1 MRRSVLNSLGSRAKA
16 FQAQLYL
23 SPGWVV
29 VSSIS
34 IYFLA
39 HIIAVNIIALYG
51 AVQGWSIGRIEDW
64 LSVSLAAKFAL
75 RIAVAVVGILLVRAC
90 LRLLR
95 SSWRAIGMVR
105 PKLADIP
112 VAFIGFGWYILLHLA
127 AVFMIGILVPG
138 VDFDGSQQLGFDM
151 ASTGGAL
158 AVIFVSL
165 VMLPPLYEEILMRGL
180 LFTGIR
186 SRLSLPVTAVA
197 VSLLFALAHLE
208 WGGAGPLLWAAGID
222 TFVLSVVLVYVR
234 ERTGSLWPAI
244 GLHAIKNCIAFMLLF
259 VFRLQ

>member
-1 MRRSVLNSLGSRAKA
+1 MSSLGPSVKA
-16 FQAQLYL
+16 FQAKLHL
-23 SPGWVV
+23 NPGWVLV
-29 VSSIS
+29 GSIG

-39 HIIAVNIIALYG
+39 HIIAVNFIALYG
-51 AVQGWSIGRIEDW
+51 AVQGWSISRIEDW

-75 RIAVAVVGILLVRAC
+75 RIGVAAVGILLVRVC
-90 LRLLR
+90 LRLLK

-112 VAFIGFGWYILLHLA
+112 VAFISFGWYTLLHLA
-127 AVFMIGILVPG
+127 AVFIISILVPG
-138 VDFDGSQQLGFDM
+138 VDFDRSQQLGFDM

-165 VMLPPLYEEILMRGL
+165 VILPPLYEEILFRGL
-180 LFTGIR
+180 LFTGLR
-186 SRLSLPVTAVA
+186 SKLSLPVTAII
-197 VSLLFALAHLE
+197 VSLLFALVHLE
-208 WGGAGPLLWAAGID
+208 WSGAGPLLWAAGID